1 MTDIVREYSV
11 STFRGKPEDVPIA
24 EGVDMDALRLT
35 DADPLFVSLPIVPE
49 IGKVSKNGLLYDEE
63 LVTSIAEQI
72 NSNRPG
78 GIFGHLKDEER
89 STSFPLPAGMW
100 VGAVRVG
107 QALWAKAYIPPGA
120 GRDYVRNLKAI
131 GGSIATSIYGSGNY
145 EAVSKGVRRLRD
157 FSLESLDFAPPGRA
171 ALGYGAVPYVTAEM
185 DSDQEI
191 DMDKAQVIAEIG
203 RAHV

>member
-72 NSNRPG
+72 
-78 GIFGHLKDEER
+78 K
-89 STSFPLPAGMW
+89 
-100 VGAVRVG
+100 
-107 QALWAKAYIPPGA
+107 
-120 GRDYVRNLKAI
+120 
-131 GGSIATSIYGSGNY
+131 
-145 EAVSKGVRRLRD
+145 
-157 FSLESLDFAPPGRA
+157 
-171 ALGYGAVPYVTAEM
+171 
-185 DSDQEI
+185 
-191 DMDKAQVIAEIG
+191 IG